1 MSDFNDYQRKTGDT
15 AIYPKGQAVEY
26 LTLGLVSEAG
36 EVAGKVKKVIR
47 DNAGKFTPEDMLEI
61 QAELGDILWY
71 LARMADLIGFDLSEV
86 ADNNLEKL
94 RSRSARGVLIGSG
107 DKR

>member
-15 AIYPKGQAVEY
+15 AIYPTKQAANY

-36 EVAGKVKKVIR
+36 EVAGKVKKIIR
-47 DNAGKFTPEDMLEI
+47 DNGGIFTASDEQDLA
-61 QAELGDILWY
+61 AELGDVLWY
-71 LARMADLIGFDLSEV
+71 VAQLADILGFDLLDI
-86 ADNNLEKL
+86 ADRNLDKL
-94 RSRSARGVLIGSG
+94 KSRSARGVLIGSG

>member
-15 AIYPKGQAVEY
+15 AIYPNGQALEY

-36 EVAGKVKKVIR
+36 EIAGKVKKIIR
-47 DNAGKFTPEDMLEI
+47 DKGGVFEAADFYDLLDEAGDT
-61 QAELGDILWY
+61 LWY
-71 LARMADLIGFDLSEV
+71 IARFVDHLGFDLSEA
-86 ADNNLEKL
+86 ADRNLEKL
-94 RSRSARGVLIGSG
+94 KSRSARGVLIGSG

>member
-15 AIYPKGQAVEY
+15 AIYPARQALEY

-36 EVAGKVKKVIR
+36 EIAGKVKKIIR
-47 DNAGKFTPEDMLEI
+47 DKSGRFEKEDFDDLLAEAGDV
-61 QAELGDILWY
+61 LWY
-71 LARMADLIGFDLSEV
+71 LARFVDLIGFDLSEA
-86 ADNNLEKL
+86 ADHNLEKL
-94 RSRSARGVLIGSG
+94 KSRSARGVLIGSG